1 MKKYQEKN
9 QETIKDIVDT
19 LVTST
24 VSNFVWKTLYLNFG
38 IPSEIKKQTIYNKL
52 IKEQK
57 VITLYNDLLEKYIK
71 KFSNK
76 TDDIFELS
84 THERIKDFNAIN
96 YYLASNFKDYVLNQ
110 A

>member
-1 MKKYQEKN
+1 MKQYQIENK
-9 QETIKDIVDT
+9 ETLEDIVET
-19 LVTST
+19 LVTTT
-24 VSNFVWKTLYLNFG
+24 VSNFVWKTLYKNFG
-38 IPSEIKKQTIYNKL
+38 IPSEIKKTLIYNKL

-57 VITLYNDLLEKYIK
+57 IIKLYDDLLEKYIK

-84 THERIKDFNAIN
+84 THERIKDFDAIN

>member
-1 MKKYQEKN
+1 MKKYQMENK
-9 QETIKDIVDT
+9 EILEDIVET
-19 LVTST
+19 LVTTT

-38 IPSEIKKQTIYNKL
+38 IPSEIKKISIYNKL

-57 VITLYNDLLEKYIK
+57 VTTLYNDLLEKYIK

-76 TDDIFELS
+76 DDDMFELS
-84 THERIKDFNAIN
+84 AHERMKDFNKTDD
-96 YYLASNFKDYVLNQ
+96 YLTSNFKEYVLNQ

>member
-1 MKKYQEKN
+1 MKKYQAKN
-9 QETIKDIVDT
+9 QETIKDIVET
-19 LVTST
+19 LITTT

-38 IPSEIKKQTIYNKL
+38 IPSEIKKMSIYNTL

-57 VITLYNDLLEKYIK
+57 IIKLYNDLLEKYIK

-84 THERIKDFNAIN
+84 AHERIKDFDKIN

>member
-38 IPSEIKKQTIYNKL
+38 IPSEIKKTLIYNKL

-57 VITLYNDLLEKYIK
+57 ITQLYNDLLEKYIK
-71 KFSNK
+71 KFSSTN
-76 TDDIFELS
+76 DDMFELS
-84 THERIKDFNAIN
+84 AHERMKDFNRIDD
-96 YYLASNFKDYVLNQ
+96 YLTSNFKEYVLNQ

>member
-1 MKKYQEKN
+1 MKNYQTEN
-9 QETIKDIVDT
+9 QEVIADIVET
-19 LVTST
+19 LVTT
-24 VSNFVWKTLYLNFG
+24 TASNFVWKTLYLNFG
-38 IPSEIKKQTIYNKL
+38 IPSEMKKTLIYNKL

-57 VITLYNDLLEKYIK
+57 VTTLYNDLLEKYIK

-84 THERIKDFNAIN
+84 THERIKDVDKIN
-96 YYLASNFKDYVLNQ
+96 DYLTSNFKDYVLNQ